1 MSADVRHCDNTCD
14 AGRGPL
20 CNGRRLTGVYYPN
33 TGWDAAAGGELRVWP
48 RAAAATASGST
59 PPGVEPL
66 VDVEPHA
73 DRLILFFADIRV
85 PHEVLPSFR
94 ERFAITLWYFDSPER
109 QAALAKERD
118 EVDVSDFIKSSLAQ
132 HGGQVGGV
140 RPVA

>member
-1 MSADVRHCDNTCD
+1 M
-14 AGRGPL
+14 
-20 CNGRRLTGVYYPN
+20 
-33 TGWDAAAGGELRVWP
+33 
-48 RAAAATASGST
+48 
-59 PPGVEPL
+59 